1 MSFVV
6 KVRFRGCG
14 LGLGIGMQVDD
25 GADSADV
32 FIYTC
37 WD

>member
-1 MSFVV
+1 
-6 KVRFRGCG
+6 
-14 LGLGIGMQVDD
+14 MQVDD